1 MKIDIGKEVIGSDG
15 EKIGKVDR
23 LVLDS
28 DTNELRKFI
37 VHKGMFWS
45 EDKIVDLELV
55 SEVDAGGNIHLK
67 VPSDDE
73 DTLPGFVEE
82 THRVATD
89 EETTSLGYGAFVG
102 TAPYAPV
109 MFAPRG
115 AGGQYRPGSGPFFD
129 TAETGGVLEQRT
141 NLPDDSI
148 TIDKGTGVVGSD
160 GDKVGE
166 VEEIMMDADGTTTGF
181 VVKSGFIFTK
191 DVQIPMDLVDHISGV
206 HIALKITA
214 DEAKNMHDKNMHEK

>member
-1 MKIDIGKEVIGSDG
+1 MKIDIGKDVIASDG

-23 LVLDS
+23 LVIDS
-28 DTNELRKFI
+28 DTNDLSKFI

-45 EDKIVDLELV
+45 EDKIVDLDLV
-55 SEVDAGGNIHLK
+55 SKVDADGNVHLR

-73 DTLPGFVEE
+73 DTMPAFVEE

-102 TAPYAPV
+102 IAPYAPI
-109 MFAPRG
+109 MYAPGG
-115 AGGQYRPGSGPFFD
+115 ASGQYRPGSGPFFEA
-129 TAETGGVLEQRT
+129 AETGGVLEHRT
-141 NLPDDSI
+141 NLPEDSM
-148 TIDKGTGVVGSD
+148 TIDKGTDVVGSD

-166 VEEIMMDADGTTTGF
+166 VEEIIMDANGKTTGF
-181 VVKSGFIFTK
+181 VVKSGFIFTN
-191 DVQIPMDLVDHISGV
+191 DVQIPMDLVDHMSGV

-214 DEAKNMHDKNMHEK
+214 DEAKNMHEE

>member
-1 MKIDIGKEVIGSDG
+1 MKIDIGKEVIASDG

-28 DTNELRKFI
+28 DTNNLSKFI

-55 SEVDAGGNIHLK
+55 SEVDGDGNIHLT

-73 DTLPGFVEE
+73 DTMPVFIEE

-89 EETTSLGYGAFVG
+89 EETSALGYSAFVG
-102 TAPYAPV
+102 TAPYAPI
-109 MFAPRG
+109 MYAPGG
-115 AGGQYRPGSGPFFD
+115 ASGQYRPGSGPFFD

-141 NLPDDSI
+141 NLPEDSM
-148 TIDKGTGVVGSD
+148 TIDKGTEVVGSD

-166 VEEIMMDADGTTTGF
+166 VEEIRMDADGKTTGF

-191 DVQIPMDLVDHISGV
+191 DVEIPMDLVDHISGV
-206 HIALKITA
+206 HIALKVTA
-214 DEAKNMHDKNMHEK
+214 DEAKRMHEK